1 VIEKLKAVW
10 DKVAGVYE
18 WAAEAYAD
26 LVGNYP
32 RIALGLFLM
41 FAGAAL
47 RLAFV

>member
-1 VIEKLKAVW
+1 MIKTAW

-32 RIALGLFLM
+32 RIALGLFLFLMLGM
-41 FAGAAL
+41 F
-47 RLAFV
+47 F

>member
-1 VIEKLKAVW
+1 MIKTAW

-32 RIALGLFLM
+32 RIALGLFLVVVL
-41 FAGAAL
+41 AAL
-47 RLAFV
+47 V